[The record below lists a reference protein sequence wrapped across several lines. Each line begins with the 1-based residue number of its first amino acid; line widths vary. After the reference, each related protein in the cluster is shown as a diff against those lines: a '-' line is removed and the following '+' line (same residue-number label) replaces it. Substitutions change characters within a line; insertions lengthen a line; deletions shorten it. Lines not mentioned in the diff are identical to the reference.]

1 MNLLGLS
8 LVIQLSLA
16 AGVAG
21 LLWPEKLKPVFDVLM
36 YPWPSSY
43 RSLRANC
50 IAAIALSVL
59 LFFLLSPTH

>member
-1 MNLLGLS
+1 MNRLGLS

-16 AGVAG
+16 TGMAG
-21 LLWPEKLKPVFDVLM
+21 LLWPEKLKPVFDLLM

-59 LFFLLSPTH
+59 LFFCLSPTH